1 MKVDVFIGRTETATP
16 EAREAESAGYD
27 GIFSGELN
35 ADPFL
40 PLALAAEATS
50 RVDIGTAIAVAFAR
64 SPMNLAY
71 TAWDLQR
78 LSRGRLVLGLG
89 SQVRAHVTRRFA
101 MPWGRPAA
109 QLRDYV
115 LALRAI
121 WSSWASGEPLR
132 YTSQHYTHT
141 LMPPAFVPV
150 QHAYA
155 APPILLAGV
164 GDALTAVAGE
174 VADGFVAHAFTTPR
188 WLRERSLPTLAA
200 ARGSLDGFEIK
211 ATAFLATGTDE
222 QIDTAVGQFREQLA
236 FYASTPAYR
245 PLLDLHGWGALADE
259 LHTLTKANRWREM
272 PALIDDEVLHTF
284 AIVAP
289 LERVAAEVES
299 RFGDIATRIS
309 FITRAS
315 NEAVIDAARRSG
327 TIG

>member
-1 MKVDVFIGRTETATP
+1 MKIDTFLGTAETASAD
-16 EAREAESAGYD
+16 AREAESLGYD
-27 GIFSGELN
+27 GIFTGELN

-50 RVDIGTAIAVAFAR
+50 RAEVGTAIAVAFAR

-71 TAWDLQR
+71 AAWDLQR

-109 QLRDYV
+109 QLNDYV

-121 WSSWASGEPLR
+121 WSSWATGEPLR
-132 YTSQHYTHT
+132 YTSEHYSHT

-150 QHAYA
+150 QHDYA
-155 APPILLAGV
+155 PPPILLAGV
-164 GDALTAVAGE
+164 GEAMTKVAGE

-188 WLRERSLPTLAA
+188 WLRERTLPTLAA
-200 ARGSLDGFEIK
+200 GRGSLDGFTIK
-211 ATAFLATGTDE
+211 ATAFLATGTDA
-222 QIDTAVGQFREQLA
+222 QIDTAVRQFRQQLA

-245 PLLDLHGWGALADE
+245 PLLELHGWGALADD
-259 LHTLTKANRWREM
+259 LHALTKANRWAEM
-272 PALIDDEVLHTF
+272 PALIDDEILHTF

-289 LERVAAEVES
+289 LAEVAAEVER
-299 RFGDIATRIS
+299 RFGDTATRLS
-309 FITRAS
+309 FITHADQEQVM
-315 NEAVIDAARRSG
+315 NAVG
-327 TIG
+327 